1 MCQKVRNKTI
11 NLKVFA
17 RKYYHVE
24 KKGNGYAIGHVD
36 QKKALGNR
44 EYLMPIIFDKNN
56 IWIVPK

>member
-17 RKYYHVE
+17 RKYYDVE
-24 KKGNGYAIGHVD
+24 KKGNSYAIGHVD

-56 IWIVPK
+56 IWIVPN